1 MNKSI
6 IINQIKAIVIYEFL
20 NNFNKLEICIRNIFE
35 KNLDKISKK
44 DLNKL
49 YFLYGG
55 KIGTYINMEEEAIQ
69 LTKLQ
74 YKDKEVFKEF
84 TIIQLLKLNKELNFI
99 EKFKFEIQSLKNKNV
114 VFEFYDSAIQLV
126 NMRNILAHNTSELNF
141 KQKHYI
147 EILSEETINNN
158 LSDNMNGYD
167 ASSMDEITKQIYSNN
182 IYLKKILEIL
192 NDEME

>member
-1 MNKSI
+1 M
-6 IINQIKAIVIYEFL
+6 
-20 NNFNKLEICIRNIFE
+20 
-35 KNLDKISKK
+35 
-44 DLNKL
+44 
-49 YFLYGG
+49 
-55 KIGTYINMEEEAIQ
+55 
-69 LTKLQ
+69 
-74 YKDKEVFKEF
+74 
-84 TIIQLLKLNKELNFI
+84 LKLNKELNFI

-147 EILSEETINNN
+147 EILSDETINNN